1 MSSGLAVKISEG
13 KNSKVG
19 VATVVAAATGAGL
32 TADFCFSTQ
41 ATPPAMMII
50 KINRRIIRRRIRLDI
65 IN

>member
-19 VATVVAAATGAGL
+19 AATVVEAATGAGL

-41 ATPPAMMII
+41 VTPPAMMITKITI
-50 KINRRIIRRRIRLDI
+50 KIIRRRMRLDI
-65 IN
+65 FN